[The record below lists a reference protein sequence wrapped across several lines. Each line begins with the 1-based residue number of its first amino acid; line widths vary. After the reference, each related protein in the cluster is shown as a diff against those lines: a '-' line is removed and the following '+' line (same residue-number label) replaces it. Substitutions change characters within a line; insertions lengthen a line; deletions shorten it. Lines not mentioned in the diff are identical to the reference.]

1 MNKLKKETDARIVID
16 RLLREAGWDIEDKN
30 QVSTE
35 EAAADGRA
43 DYLLKDTQSR
53 PLAII
58 EAKRFSVDPNR
69 AQDQAKEYAKSIAAP
84 FIFLANGEILY
95 FWDYKNDSA
104 RLVDS
109 FYSRADLVRRF
120 QLQRIIKP
128 IDSIK
133 LPDTTAF
140 NY

>member
-1 MNKLKKETDARIVID
+1 MEMWMNKLHKETDARIRID

-53 PLAII
+53 PLAIV

-69 AQDQAKEYAKSIAAP
+69 AQDQVKEYAKYALI
-84 FIFLANGEILY
+84 NGTVQEKRDIIL
-95 FWDYKNDSA
+95 
-104 RLVDS
+104 
-109 FYSRADLVRRF
+109 
-120 QLQRIIKP
+120 
-128 IDSIK
+128 
-133 LPDTTAF
+133 AF
-140 NY
+140 NKQLYIRDRSIVSSKSY